1 MAILIDEKKRVLVQG
16 ITGRE
21 GRARTRLM
29 REYGTNVVGGVTPG
43 KGGQSVLGVPV
54 FNTPQEAVN
63 SLGNI
68 DVSVVFV
75 PAAGVKDAAI
85 SAIEAG
91 IKLAVLVPDRVPV
104 WDAMEI
110 AAAAK
115 ANDAMFLGPNTLGAL
130 SPGKAVVGMI
140 GGRAESA
147 RQWFKPGVPKGVG
160 VISRSGGMASSTG
173 YYLGQAGVRLSSIVH
188 IGGDAVIG
196 IRLPDAALMF
206 EADPLTEAIVIFGEI
221 GSSQEEELSQ
231 LIADRKIT
239 KPVIAYI
246 GGKAAREGTRFSH
259 AGAIIEGG
267 RGTHAGKV
275 KALREAGA
283 TVVDAFGELPGAVVA
298 ILEQI
303 KGQSLMSEADKK
315 AVWHSG
321 ITRIQPNKVAV
332 RGYDIAELMGHVSFG
347 AAVYLILTGE
357 LPSPAIARLMDA
369 ILVSSIDHGATPPSA
384 LSARNVASTGATLSA
399 SVAAGIMSINRHH
412 GGAIEDCARQL
423 KAIADR
429 AARDSISLEEAA
441 TRTLRTMS
449 EAGERMSGFGHRVHT
464 KDPRTARLFEL
475 AREAGVDGVHMQA
488 ARAVEKAFA
497 DAKKSLPI
505 NVDGAIGAILAD
517 LGMNPAAFNGIFM
530 IARTPGLIAHVIEEQ
545 TREKPTGPLSLRHAM
560 RSRPPSARTTCS
572 TSPAARP
579 PTLRRPCTTR
589 SRAITTRPTPGAT
602 SLRCL
607 SPSARPLPARANGKI
622 YVAGGFIGG
631 TSVTNAL
638 RIYDIA
644 TNTWTSGANMPT
656 SPGVEAAAAAVVNG
670 KFYVMGGDDFTN
682 GLNTTFIYD
691 IATNTWT
698 TGATLPDSRTN
709 TYGTASNGLIY
720 VYGGVI
726 LPAFTTTDTLLR
738 YDPVANSW
746 TNLGSAGTAGLRQLR
761 RHLAFRHGPTA
772 DHRRRGL
779 HWCLH
784 HRHPHL
790 HHQRRYVQRRP
801 GDDRQP
807 RRARAGHPA

>member
-29 REYGTNVVGGVTPG
+29 REYGTNVIGGVTPG

-75 PAAGVKDAAI
+75 PAIGVKDAAI

-115 ANDAMFLGPNTLGAL
+115 ANDATFLGPNTLGAL

-173 YYLGQAGVRLSSIVH
+173 YYLGQAGVRISSILH

-206 EADPLTEAIVIFGEI
+206 EADPLTETIVIFGEI
-221 GSSQEEELSQ
+221 GSSQEEELAQ
-231 LIADRKIT
+231 LIADKKIT

-283 TVVDAFGELPGAVVA
+283 TVVDAFGELPGAVVT

-315 AVWHSG
+315 AVWHSA

-357 LPSPAIARLMDA
+357 LPSPAVARLMDA

-412 GGAIEDCARQL
+412 GGAIEDCAQQL

-429 AARDSISLEEAA
+429 AARDSISLQEAA

-545 TREKPTGPLSLRHAM
+545 TRERPM
-560 RSRPPSARTTCS
+560 R
-572 TSPAARP
+572 
-579 PTLRRPCTTR
+579 
-589 SRAITTRPTPGAT
+589 
-602 SLRCL
+602 
-607 SPSARPLPARANGKI
+607 
-622 YVAGGFIGG
+622 
-631 TSVTNAL
+631 
-638 RIYDIA
+638 RI
-644 TNTWTSGANMPT
+644 
-656 SPGVEAAAAAVVNG
+656 
-670 KFYVMGGDDFTN
+670 
-682 GLNTTFIYD
+682 
-691 IATNTWT
+691 
-698 TGATLPDSRTN
+698 
-709 TYGTASNGLIY
+709 
-720 VYGGVI
+720 
-726 LPAFTTTDTLLR
+726 
-738 YDPVANSW
+738 DPVN
-746 TNLGSAGTAGLRQLR
+746 
-761 RHLAFRHGPTA
+761 HGYDGPA
-772 DHRRRGL
+772 
-779 HWCLH
+779 
-784 HRHPHL
+784 
-790 HHQRRYVQRRP
+790 
-801 GDDRQP
+801 P
-807 RRARAGHPA
+807 RTISDTHSF

>member
-63 SLGNI
+63 SLGKI

-75 PAAGVKDAAI
+75 PAAGVKEAAI

-115 ANDAMFLGPNTLGAL
+115 ANNAMFLGPNTLGAL

-173 YYLGQAGVRLSSIVH
+173 YYLGQAGVRISSIVH

-221 GSSQEEELSQ
+221 GSSQEEELAR
-231 LIADRKIT
+231 LIVDRKIT

-275 KALREAGA
+275 KALREADA
-283 TVVDAFGELPGAVVA
+283 TVVDAFGDLPGAVVE

-332 RGYDIAELMGHVSFG
+332 RGYDIAELMGRVPFG

-357 LPSPAIARLMDA
+357 LPSSAVARLMDA

-399 SVAAGIMSINRHH
+399 SVAAGVMSINRHH

-429 AARDSISLEEAA
+429 ATRDSISLEEAA

-475 AREAGVDGVHMQA
+475 AREAGVDGAHMQA
-488 ARAVEKAFA
+488 ARAVEKAFT

-545 TREKPTGPLSLRHAM
+545 TRERPM
-560 RSRPPSARTTCS
+560 R
-572 TSPAARP
+572 
-579 PTLRRPCTTR
+579 
-589 SRAITTRPTPGAT
+589 
-602 SLRCL
+602 
-607 SPSARPLPARANGKI
+607 
-622 YVAGGFIGG
+622 
-631 TSVTNAL
+631 
-638 RIYDIA
+638 RI
-644 TNTWTSGANMPT
+644 
-656 SPGVEAAAAAVVNG
+656 
-670 KFYVMGGDDFTN
+670 
-682 GLNTTFIYD
+682 
-691 IATNTWT
+691 
-698 TGATLPDSRTN
+698 
-709 TYGTASNGLIY
+709 
-720 VYGGVI
+720 
-726 LPAFTTTDTLLR
+726 
-738 YDPVANSW
+738 DPVN
-746 TNLGSAGTAGLRQLR
+746 
-761 RHLAFRHGPTA
+761 HGYDGPS
-772 DHRRRGL
+772 
-779 HWCLH
+779 
-784 HRHPHL
+784 
-790 HHQRRYVQRRP
+790 
-801 GDDRQP
+801 P
-807 RRARAGHPA
+807 RTISDTHSS

>member
-63 SLGNI
+63 SLGKI

-91 IKLAVLVPDRVPV
+91 IKLAVLVPDRVPL

-115 ANDAMFLGPNTLGAL
+115 ANNAMFLGPNTLGAL

-173 YYLGQAGVRLSSIVH
+173 YYLGQAGVRISSIVH

-221 GSSQEEELSQ
+221 GSSQEEELAQ
-231 LIADRKIT
+231 LIVDKKIT

-275 KALREAGA
+275 KALREADA
-283 TVVDAFGELPGAVVA
+283 TVVDAFGDLPDAVVE
-298 ILEQI
+298 ILKQI

-315 AVWHSG
+315 AVWHSA
-321 ITRIQPNKVAV
+321 ITQIQPNKVAV
-332 RGYDIAELMGHVSFG
+332 RGYDIAELMGRVSFG

-357 LPSPAIARLMDA
+357 LPSPAVARLMDA

-475 AREAGVDGVHMQA
+475 AREAGVDGAHMQA

-497 DAKKSLPI
+497 DAKKSLPDQCRRR
-505 NVDGAIGAILAD
+505 NRRHSRR
-517 LGMNPAAFNGIFM
+517 LGNESRGVQRDIHDRAH
-530 IARTPGLIAHVIEEQ
+530 ARTRRTCHRRTDP
-545 TREKPTGPLSLRHAM
+545 RETDAPH
-560 RSRPPSARTTCS
+560 RSSQS
-572 TSPAARP
+572 W
-579 PTLRRPCTTR
+579 LRR
-589 SRAITTRPTPGAT
+589 A
-602 SLRCL
+602 
-607 SPSARPLPARANGKI
+607 SAQNSIIL
-622 YVAGGFIGG
+622 
-631 TSVTNAL
+631 L
-638 RIYDIA
+638 HD
-644 TNTWTSGANMPT
+644 
-656 SPGVEAAAAAVVNG
+656 
-670 KFYVMGGDDFTN
+670 
-682 GLNTTFIYD
+682 TTFSCAAD
-691 IATNTWT
+691 EVKA
-698 TGATLPDSRTN
+698 
-709 TYGTASNGLIY
+709 LIY
-720 VYGGVI
+720 Q
-726 LPAFTTTDTLLR
+726 AFSATIDI
-738 YDPVANSW
+738 P
-746 TNLGSAGTAGLRQLR
+746 TNL
-761 RHLAFRHGPTA
+761 
-772 DHRRRGL
+772 
-779 HWCLH
+779 H
-784 HRHPHL
+784 HETP
-790 HHQRRYVQRRP
+790 P
-801 GDDRQP
+801 
-807 RRARAGHPA
+807 

>member
-75 PAAGVKDAAI
+75 PAAGVKQAAI

-173 YYLGQAGVRLSSIVH
+173 YYLGQAGVRISSIVH

-206 EADPLTEAIVIFGEI
+206 EADSLTEAVVIFGEI
-221 GSSQEEELSQ
+221 GSSQEEELAQ
-231 LIADRKIT
+231 LIVDRKIT

-283 TVVDAFGELPGAVVA
+283 NVVDAFGDLPGAVVT

-315 AVWHSG
+315 AVWYSS

-332 RGYDIAELMGHVSFG
+332 RGYDIAELMGQVSFG

-357 LPSPAIARLMDA
+357 LPSPAVARLMDA

-384 LSARNVASTGATLSA
+384 LSARTVASTGATLSA
-399 SVAAGIMSINRHH
+399 SVAAGVMSINRHH

-423 KAIADR
+423 KAIADG
-429 AARDSISLEEAA
+429 AARDSISLEESA

-475 AREAGVDGVHMQA
+475 AREAGVDGAHMQA

-497 DAKKSLPI
+497 AAKKSLPI

-530 IARTPGLIAHVIEEQ
+530 IARTPGLIAHILEER
-545 TREKPTGPLSLRHAM
+545 TREKPM
-560 RSRPPSARTTCS
+560 RRIDPVNHGYDG
-572 TSPAARP
+572 P
-579 PTLRRPCTTR
+579 PTR
-589 SRAITTRPTPGAT
+589 S
-602 SLRCL
+602 L
-607 SPSARPLPARANGKI
+607 
-622 YVAGGFIGG
+622 
-631 TSVTNAL
+631 
-638 RIYDIA
+638 
-644 TNTWTSGANMPT
+644 
-656 SPGVEAAAAAVVNG
+656 
-670 KFYVMGGDDFTN
+670 
-682 GLNTTFIYD
+682 
-691 IATNTWT
+691 
-698 TGATLPDSRTN
+698 
-709 TYGTASNGLIY
+709 
-720 VYGGVI
+720 
-726 LPAFTTTDTLLR
+726 
-738 YDPVANSW
+738 
-746 TNLGSAGTAGLRQLR
+746 
-761 RHLAFRHGPTA
+761 
-772 DHRRRGL
+772 
-779 HWCLH
+779 
-784 HRHPHL
+784 
-790 HHQRRYVQRRP
+790 
-801 GDDRQP
+801 
-807 RRARAGHPA
+807 

>member
-1 MAILIDEKKRVLVQG
+1 MAILIDERKRVLVQG

-21 GRARTRLM
+21 GRTRTRLM
-29 REYGTNVVGGVTPG
+29 REYGTNIVAGVTPG
-43 KGGQSVLGVPV
+43 KGGQSVLGVSV
-54 FNTPQEAVN
+54 FNTPDEAVK
-63 SLGNI
+63 SLGTF

-91 IKLAVLVPDRVPV
+91 IKLTVLVPDRVPV

-115 ANDAMFLGPNTLGAL
+115 ANGAMFLGPNTLGAL

-173 YYLGQAGVRLSSIVH
+173 YYLGQAGVRLSTIVH

-196 IRLPDAALMF
+196 IRLPDATLMF

-221 GSSQEEELSQ
+221 GSSQEEELAQ
-231 LIADRKIT
+231 LIIDGKIT

-283 TVVDAFGELPGAVVA
+283 TVVDAFGELPDAVVN
-298 ILEQI
+298 ILKQM
-303 KGQSLMSEADKK
+303 KGESLMSVADKN
-315 AVWHSG
+315 AVWNTA
-321 ITRIQPNKVAV
+321 ITRVEPNKVAV
-332 RGYDIAELMGHVSFG
+332 RGYNIAELMGRVSFG

-384 LSARNVASTGATLSA
+384 LAARTVASTGATLSA

-423 KAIADR
+423 KAIADH
-429 AARDSISLEEAA
+429 AARESISIDEAA
-441 TRTLRTMS
+441 TRTLATMR
-449 EAGERMSGFGHRVHT
+449 EAGERMSGFGHRLHT
-464 KDPRTARLFEL
+464 KDPRTTRLFEL
-475 AREAGVDGVHMQA
+475 AREAGVDGAHMQA

-497 DAKKSLPI
+497 EAKKLLPI

-517 LGMNPAAFNGIFM
+517 LGMNPAVFNGIFM

-545 TREKPTGPLSLRHAM
+545 NREKPMRRIDPVNHGYDGP
-560 RSRPPSARTTCS
+560 
-572 TSPAARP
+572 
-579 PTLRRPCTTR
+579 
-589 SRAITTRPTPGAT
+589 
-602 SLRCL
+602 
-607 SPSARPLPARANGKI
+607 PARSLSDA
-622 YVAGGFIGG
+622 
-631 TSVTNAL
+631 
-638 RIYDIA
+638 
-644 TNTWTSGANMPT
+644 P
-656 SPGVEAAAAAVVNG
+656 SP
-670 KFYVMGGDDFTN
+670 
-682 GLNTTFIYD
+682 
-691 IATNTWT
+691 
-698 TGATLPDSRTN
+698 
-709 TYGTASNGLIY
+709 
-720 VYGGVI
+720 
-726 LPAFTTTDTLLR
+726 
-738 YDPVANSW
+738 
-746 TNLGSAGTAGLRQLR
+746 
-761 RHLAFRHGPTA
+761 
-772 DHRRRGL
+772 
-779 HWCLH
+779 
-784 HRHPHL
+784 
-790 HHQRRYVQRRP
+790 
-801 GDDRQP
+801 
-807 RRARAGHPA
+807 